1 MSKITLANGI
11 AIANLLCLVTLIS
24 VYLTSTKPEEVLEA
38 VRVQNAALSVRADSN
53 SEGINSL
60 RESQAGVLGELTS
73 LQKSLNSLYQSL
85 VTLIEMRTQDDYP
98 LSGAAEDWRE
108 FQRNNP
114 GAIIPER
121 FLPK

>member
-60 RESQAGVLGELTS
+60 RESQAGVLGELTA

-98 LSGAAEDWRE
+98 LSVAAEDWRE